1 MRLEKESVILIIPDT
16 FGSLYEIRAI
26 FLSCYQLYFI
36 FHFLLLFF
44 NFSSLLNLDCLEN
57 LGDIILYVL
66 KLASSLLL
74 RLALTGWLLVI
85 SQLGAFGLISPQ

>member
-36 FHFLLLFF
+36 FNFLLLFL
-44 NFSSLLNLDCLEN
+44 NFSPLLNLDSLEN
-57 LGDIILYVL
+57 LGGIIFYVL

-74 RLALTGWLLVI
+74 GLTLTGKLLVI
-85 SQLGAFGLISPQ
+85 SQL

>member
-16 FGSLYEIRAI
+16 FGSFYEIRAI

-36 FHFLLLFF
+36 LHFLLLFL
-44 NFSSLLNLDCLEN
+44 NFSPLLNLDCLEN
-57 LGDIILYVL
+57 LGDIIFYVL

-85 SQLGAFGLISPQ
+85 SQL

>member
-26 FLSCYQLYFI
+26 FLICYQLYFI
-36 FHFLLLFF
+36 LHFLLLFL
-44 NFSSLLNLDCLEN
+44 NFSPLLNLDNREK

-74 RLALTGWLLVI
+74 GLTLTGKMLVI
-85 SQLGAFGLISPQ
+85 SQL

>member
-26 FLSCYQLYFI
+26 FLSSYQLYFI
-36 FHFLLLFF
+36 FHFLLLFL
-44 NFSSLLNLDCLEN
+44 NFSPLLNLDCLEN
-57 LGDIILYVL
+57 LGGIIFYVL

-74 RLALTGWLLVI
+74 GLTLTGKLLVI
-85 SQLGAFGLISPQ
+85 SQL